1 MSEVERYQKFCDKC
15 RGKYIPEDILGAT
28 EVEHIVRYLI
38 PKDVR
43 PPEKVI
49 KGISKNWSAKKSDNI
64 YYHILRV
71 IPKLFLAGLHCETPT
86 DEYGCPISGHKFHT
100 KFLAKRLAEPAEEIR
115 HLERDLIRE
124 RENNHYDELIDNKNK
139 VNDLK
144 DQLKEKL
151 EYIAKLEDKIKF
163 KDEIIACRPSQ
174 GAYDKLEMEL
184 EFANKMLAQKET

>member
-15 RGKYIPEDILGAT
+15 LAKYTPEDILGAT
-28 EVEHIVRYLI
+28 EVEHIVRFLI

-49 KGISKNWSAKKSDNI
+49 KGISKNWSTKKSDNI
-64 YYHILRV
+64 YYHVLRV

-86 DEYGCPISGHKFHT
+86 DEYGCPDSGHKFHT
-100 KFLAKRLAEPAEEIR
+100 RFLSKRLSEPAQEIK

-139 VNDLK
+139 VNELK
-144 DQLKEKL
+144 EQLKELK
-151 EYIAKLEDKIKF
+151 EINTKLEDKLQF
-163 KDEIIACRPSQ
+163 KEDQLKNTVS
-174 GAYDKLEMEL
+174 KKHLEEVMKEL
-184 EFANKMLAQKET
+184 EALRGLDKTKT